1 MRILQTIIL
10 LLLIACQ
17 SEKSEKDIKPG
28 QSQSKLLQ
36 ESSKESTQQPQK
48 ITNGIVFKDAQG
60 NILSDTEKDSLVQ
73 FMENIQALR
82 SYNQENNN
90 TEYILFQNYEDL
102 RGFVPDDTIENLIEE
117 NRLRRSGGQ
126 GAVLSK
132 RINDQWKDKPL
143 PEGNFL
149 QMIDGSVKSFSDYKG
164 KLLVINFWY
173 INCGPCIIE
182 MPYLND
188 LVNKYQNEDVQFLAL
203 SFDTVLDIK
212 SFLQKTEFIYEH
224 GSISRSLMYDFTPV
238 SPGHFIVDKDGIIRD
253 ITIGAPRNTEIIF
266 DKLVNLIEKNIISY
280 NCIVFFYICTDAYSS
295 RRFFRYFSFI

>member
-1 MRILQTIIL
+1 MVLRYMYCSFSFVCIKTIFESTEMRIVQIIIL

-17 SEKSEKDIKPG
+17 SETSEKDIKPA
-28 QSQSKLLQ
+28 QSQSNLVQ
-36 ESSKESTQQPQK
+36 ESSKESTQQPKK

-73 FMENIQALR
+73 YMENIQALR
-82 SYNQENNN
+82 RYDQENNN

-126 GAVLSK
+126 GAVLNK

-188 LVNKYQNEDVQFLAL
+188 LVKKYQNEDVQFLAL

-253 ITIGAPRNTEIIF
+253 IIIGAPRNTEIIF
-266 DKLVNLIEKNIISY
+266 DKLVNLIEKNKK
-280 NCIVFFYICTDAYSS
+280 
-295 RRFFRYFSFI
+295 

>member
-17 SEKSEKDIKPG
+17 SETSEKDIKPA
-28 QSQSKLLQ
+28 QSQSNPVQ
-36 ESSKESTQQPQK
+36 ESSKQSTQQPKK

-60 NILSDTEKDSLVQ
+60 KILSDTEKDSLVQ
-73 FMENIQALR
+73 YMENIQALR
-82 SYNQENNN
+82 RYDQENNN

-126 GAVLSK
+126 GAVLNK

-203 SFDTVLDIK
+203 SFDTVPDIK

-253 ITIGAPRNTEIIF
+253 IIIGAPRNTEIIF
-266 DKLVNLIEKNIISY
+266 DKLVNLIEKNKK
-280 NCIVFFYICTDAYSS
+280 
-295 RRFFRYFSFI
+295 

>member
-1 MRILQTIIL
+1 MRIVQTIIL

-17 SEKSEKDIKPG
+17 SETSEKVIKPA
-28 QSQSKLLQ
+28 QSQSNLVQ
-36 ESSKESTQQPQK
+36 ESSKERTQQPQK

-73 FMENIQALR
+73 YMENIQALR
-82 SYNQENNN
+82 RYDQENNN

-126 GAVLSK
+126 GAVLNK

-253 ITIGAPRNTEIIF
+253 IIIGAPRNTEIIF
-266 DKLVNLIEKNIISY
+266 DKLVNLIEKNKK
-280 NCIVFFYICTDAYSS
+280 
-295 RRFFRYFSFI
+295 

>member
-1 MRILQTIIL
+1 MYCCFSFVYFKTIFESSEMRIVQTIIL

-17 SEKSEKDIKPG
+17 SETSEKDIKPA
-28 QSQSKLLQ
+28 QSQSNLVQ
-36 ESSKESTQQPQK
+36 ESSKERTQQPQK

-73 FMENIQALR
+73 YMENIQALR
-82 SYNQENNN
+82 RYDQENNN

-126 GAVLSK
+126 GAVLNK

-212 SFLQKTEFIYEH
+212 SFLQKTNFIYEH

-253 ITIGAPRNTEIIF
+253 IIIGAPRNTEIIF
-266 DKLVNLIEKNIISY
+266 DKLVNLIEKNKK
-280 NCIVFFYICTDAYSS
+280 
-295 RRFFRYFSFI
+295 

>member
-1 MRILQTIIL
+1 MRIVQTIIL

-17 SEKSEKDIKPG
+17 SETSEKDIKPA
-28 QSQSKLLQ
+28 QSQSSILQ

-73 FMENIQALR
+73 YMENIQALR
-82 SYNQENNN
+82 RYDEENNN

-126 GAVLSK
+126 GAVLNK

-253 ITIGAPRNTEIIF
+253 IIIGAPRNTEIIF
-266 DKLVNLIEKNIISY
+266 DKLVNLIEKNKK
-280 NCIVFFYICTDAYSS
+280 
-295 RRFFRYFSFI
+295 

>member
-1 MRILQTIIL
+1 MYCCFSFVYFKTIFESAEMRILQTIIL

-17 SEKSEKDIKPG
+17 SETSEKDIKPA
-28 QSQSKLLQ
+28 QSQINPVQ

-60 NILSDTEKDSLVQ
+60 KILSDTEKDSLVQ
-73 FMENIQALR
+73 YMENIQALR
-82 SYNQENNN
+82 RYDQENNN

-126 GAVLSK
+126 GAVLNK

-203 SFDTVLDIK
+203 SFDTVPDIK

-253 ITIGAPRNTEIIF
+253 IIIGAPRNTEIIF
-266 DKLVNLIEKNIISY
+266 DKLVNLIEKNKK
-280 NCIVFFYICTDAYSS
+280 
-295 RRFFRYFSFI
+295 

>member
-17 SEKSEKDIKPG
+17 SETSDKDIKPA
-28 QSQSKLLQ
+28 QSQSSLMQ
-36 ESSKESTQQPQK
+36 ESSKENTQRPQK

-60 NILSDTEKDSLVQ
+60 KILSDTEKDSLVQ
-73 FMENIQALR
+73 YMENIQALR
-82 SYNQENNN
+82 RYDQENNN

-126 GAVLSK
+126 GAVLNK

-203 SFDTVLDIK
+203 SFDTVPDIK

-253 ITIGAPRNTEIIF
+253 IIIGAPRNTEIIF
-266 DKLVNLIEKNIISY
+266 DKLVNLIEKNKK
-280 NCIVFFYICTDAYSS
+280 
-295 RRFFRYFSFI
+295 

>member
-1 MRILQTIIL
+1 MRIVQTIIL

-17 SEKSEKDIKPG
+17 SETSEKDIKPA
-28 QSQSKLLQ
+28 QSQSSILQ

-73 FMENIQALR
+73 YMENIQALR
-82 SYNQENNN
+82 RYDQENNN

-126 GAVLSK
+126 GAVLNK

-253 ITIGAPRNTEIIF
+253 IIIGAPRNTEIIF
-266 DKLVNLIEKNIISY
+266 DKLVNLIEKNKK
-280 NCIVFFYICTDAYSS
+280 
-295 RRFFRYFSFI
+295 

>member
-1 MRILQTIIL
+1 MVLRYMYCSFSFVCIKTIFESTEMRIVQIIIL

-17 SEKSEKDIKPG
+17 SETSEKDIKPA
-28 QSQSKLLQ
+28 QSQSNLVQ

-73 FMENIQALR
+73 YMENIQALR
-82 SYNQENNN
+82 RYDQENNN

-126 GAVLSK
+126 GAVLNK

-188 LVNKYQNEDVQFLAL
+188 LVKKYQNEDVQFLAL

-253 ITIGAPRNTEIIF
+253 IIIGAPRNTEIIF
-266 DKLVNLIEKNIISY
+266 DKLVNLIEKNKK
-280 NCIVFFYICTDAYSS
+280 
-295 RRFFRYFSFI
+295 

>member
-17 SEKSEKDIKPG
+17 SETSEKDIKPA
-28 QSQSKLLQ
+28 QSQSSLVQ

-60 NILSDTEKDSLVQ
+60 KILSDTEKDSLVQ
-73 FMENIQALR
+73 YMENIQALR
-82 SYNQENNN
+82 RYDQENNN

-126 GAVLSK
+126 GAVLNK

-173 INCGPCIIE
+173 INFGPCIIE

-253 ITIGAPRNTEIIF
+253 IIIGAPRNTEIIF
-266 DKLVNLIEKNIISY
+266 DKLVNLIEKNKK
-280 NCIVFFYICTDAYSS
+280 
-295 RRFFRYFSFI
+295 

>member
-1 MRILQTIIL
+1 MRIVQTIIL

-17 SEKSEKDIKPG
+17 SETSEKDIKPA
-28 QSQSKLLQ
+28 QSQSSISQ

-73 FMENIQALR
+73 YMENIQALR
-82 SYNQENNN
+82 RYDEENNN

-126 GAVLSK
+126 GAVLNK

-253 ITIGAPRNTEIIF
+253 IIIGAPRNTEIIF
-266 DKLVNLIEKNIISY
+266 DKLVNLIEKNKK
-280 NCIVFFYICTDAYSS
+280 
-295 RRFFRYFSFI
+295 

>member
-10 LLLIACQ
+10 LFLIACQ
-17 SEKSEKDIKPG
+17 SEISDKDIKPA
-28 QSQSKLLQ
+28 QSQSNPKL
-36 ESSKESTQQPQK
+36 ESSKESTQQSQK

-60 NILSDTEKDSLVQ
+60 NILSDTQKDSLVQ
-73 FMENIQALR
+73 YMENIQALR
-82 SYNQENNN
+82 RYDQENNN

-126 GAVLSK
+126 GAVLNK

-143 PEGNFL
+143 PDGNFL
-149 QMIDGSVKSFSDYKG
+149 QMIDGSVKSFSDFKG

-203 SFDTVLDIK
+203 SFDTVSDIK
-212 SFLQKTEFIYEH
+212 SFLQKTEFIYEQ

-253 ITIGAPRNTEIIF
+253 IIIGAPRNTEIIF
-266 DKLVNLIEKNIISY
+266 DKLVDLIEKNKK
-280 NCIVFFYICTDAYSS
+280 
-295 RRFFRYFSFI
+295 